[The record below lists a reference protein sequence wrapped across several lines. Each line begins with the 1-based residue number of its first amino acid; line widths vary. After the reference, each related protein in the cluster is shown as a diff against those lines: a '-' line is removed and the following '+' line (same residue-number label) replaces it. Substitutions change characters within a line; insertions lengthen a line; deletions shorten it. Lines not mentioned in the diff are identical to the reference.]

1 MNVSLPILQ
10 VLALV
15 LAGIVAGG
23 GLLMLGT
30 GWLAKLSRDE
40 AAVGCTSIGTVL
52 LVAAGF
58 IAVRALVG

>member
-10 VLALV
+10 VLTLV

-40 AAVGCTSIGTVL
+40 AAAGCTSIGTVL